1 MITKCWIIEN
11 SAASAKAVKLIED
24 TFPCFTFFEL
34 LETGEIEFT
43 ISCRIE
49 DIVTVQSIISPHI

>member
-11 SAASAKAVKLIED
+11 SVASAKAAKLIEE

-34 LETGEIEFT
+34 LETGDIEFT

-49 DIVTVQSIISPHI
+49 DVVTIQSIISPYI